1 MSKRELGKIDTRRE
15 FGLISRKLLDLL
27 PQLGPDEWQART
39 CYPNWRVKHIAVHL
53 LQTALSR
60 LSLQRDAYTPEDA
73 PREAV
78 SFDFLSDMIARAND
92 GWAELFESIS
102 PQLIVDLLSLA
113 DRQLTDYIVNLE
125 LKDEALFSVAWAG
138 ETISSNWFD
147 IAREY
152 TERWHHQ
159 QQIREAVGAEGI
171 ATKELCAPVI
181 DTLIRAVPYWYEH
194 IQAPEGTA
202 IVIEISG
209 ESGGEW
215 LLAKE
220 SNAWH
225 LYRAENETG
234 DAHILLSDDIAWRF
248 LTRTISAEDAG
259 SRIRFSGKSNLCKNF
274 LNVKAIMMKN

>member
-1 MSKRELGKIDTRRE
+1 MSRHELGKIDTRTE
-15 FGLISRKLLDLL
+15 FGLISRKLLELL

-60 LSLQRDAYTPEDA
+60 LSLQRDAYPPGDSLMD
-73 PREAV
+73 AV
-78 SFDFLSDMIARAND
+78 SFDVLSDMIARAND
-92 GWAELFESIS
+92 GWAELFETIS

-113 DRQLTDYIVNLE
+113 DRQLTDYIVNLD
-125 LKDEALFSVAWAG
+125 LMDQASFSVAWAG

-159 QQIREAVGAEGI
+159 QQIREAVGAAGI
-171 ATKELCAPVI
+171 TTKELCAPVI
-181 DTLIRAVPYWYEH
+181 DTLIRAIPYWYGNLH
-194 IQAPEGTA
+194 APEGTG
-202 IVIEISG
+202 ILIEITG

-220 SNAWH
+220 SNSWQ
-225 LYRAENETG
+225 LYRTENETG
-234 DAHILLSDDIAWRF
+234 DAHIFMSDNTAWRF
-248 LTRTISAEDAG
+248 LTRTISAEEAQ
-259 SRIRFSGKSNLCKNF
+259 SCIRFSGKSNLCKNF